1 MAAYIAGW
9 GRESAGKII
18 KNKILNSYNMDGS
31 WLCIA
36 IFACVDAPEVVKGFF
51 KFKAAKV
58 RTMGNPQCKKK
69 LKKKI
74 KKFHMIMEDVS
85 RQ

>member
-1 MAAYIAGW
+1 
-9 GRESAGKII
+9 
-18 KNKILNSYNMDGS
+18 
-31 WLCIA
+31 LCIA